1 MVVKFSWDPKKAAA
15 NLGKHGVSFE
25 EALTVFRDPLARI
38 HDDPDHSIGEWREII
53 IGTSTTGRLILVCFT
68 ERGDTI
74 RLINAREPDRAER
87 YDYEENV

>member
-1 MVVKFSWDPKKAAA
+1 MAVKFSWDPKKAAA

-53 IGTSTTGRLILVCFT
+53 IGSSTTGRLILVCFT